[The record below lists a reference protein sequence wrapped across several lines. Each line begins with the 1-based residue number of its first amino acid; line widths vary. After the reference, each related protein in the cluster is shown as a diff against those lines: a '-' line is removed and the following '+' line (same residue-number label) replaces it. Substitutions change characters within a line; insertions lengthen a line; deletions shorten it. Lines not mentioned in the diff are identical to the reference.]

1 MKSGTALRAVGAGW
15 LRTKVVESGL
25 PAGRDREV
33 LNSGLL
39 LAFSEIEVRDRAQ
52 LRVWALCHG
61 RPRAIE
67 PGPWRSWDTRG
78 TLLGPHL
85 RPTAADGRCREVDW
99 ARAEIPGVGKGLMT
113 SFPPWRPT

>member
-25 PAGRDREV
+25 PAERDREV

-52 LRVWALCHG
+52 LVSFKIACKLEVQLGPTSGAYSLSRYSYPTWRTDVPCCVWT
-61 RPRAIE
+61 
-67 PGPWRSWDTRG
+67 TRG
-78 TLLGPHL
+78 LTRLP
-85 RPTAADGRCREVDW
+85 R
-99 ARAEIPGVGKGLMT
+99 
-113 SFPPWRPT
+113 

>member
-52 LRVWALCHG
+52 LVPVIRTNDATSSA
-61 RPRAIE
+61 RRAISRRE
-67 PGPWRSWDTRG
+67 IGGSKRLKRR
-78 TLLGPHL
+78 LKN
-85 RPTAADGRCREVDW
+85 REVHC
-99 ARAEIPGVGKGLMT
+99 
-113 SFPPWRPT
+113 PPV

>member
-52 LRVWALCHG
+52 LVV
-61 RPRAIE
+61 RPSLAE
-67 PGPWRSWDTRG
+67 VTVLYGSPEQSPFASVE
-78 TLLGPHL
+78 LSVEVLG
-85 RPTAADGRCREVDW
+85 
-99 ARAEIPGVGKGLMT
+99 
-113 SFPPWRPT
+113 

>member
-39 LAFSEIEVRDRAQ
+39 LGFSEIEVRDR
-52 LRVWALCHG
+52 LRLSSALAV
-61 RPRAIE
+61 PRA
-67 PGPWRSWDTRG
+67 PTRSLD
-78 TLLGPHL
+78 L
-85 RPTAADGRCREVDW
+85 RRPDGDV
-99 ARAEIPGVGKGLMT
+99 L
-113 SFPPWRPT
+113 

>member
-39 LAFSEIEVRDRAQ
+39 LAFSEIEVRDRVQLVARCGAQRGEHPRSLTSRVQNRGVVVLGAQ
-52 LRVWALCHG
+52 LAPHSAVKDAHG
-61 RPRAIE
+61 ASE
-67 PGPWRSWDTRG
+67 
-78 TLLGPHL
+78 
-85 RPTAADGRCREVDW
+85 AACIYDGIFLW
-99 ARAEIPGVGKGLMT
+99 
-113 SFPPWRPT
+113 

>member
-1 MKSGTALRAVGAGW
+1 MHSAEIESFCMKSGTALRAVGAGW

-52 LRVWALCHG
+52 LVDSGNYSTYTQARQ
-61 RPRAIE
+61 
-67 PGPWRSWDTRG
+67 TRR
-78 TLLGPHL
+78 LQ
-85 RPTAADGRCREVDW
+85 
-99 ARAEIPGVGKGLMT
+99 
-113 SFPPWRPT
+113 

>member
-52 LRVWALCHG
+52 LVPANHLRNGAEVGGTRGVAAGTCHHHL
-61 RPRAIE
+61 ITCE
-67 PGPWRSWDTRG
+67 PGVTD
-78 TLLGPHL
+78 
-85 RPTAADGRCREVDW
+85 A
-99 ARAEIPGVGKGLMT
+99 MT
-113 SFPPWRPT
+113 FCQ